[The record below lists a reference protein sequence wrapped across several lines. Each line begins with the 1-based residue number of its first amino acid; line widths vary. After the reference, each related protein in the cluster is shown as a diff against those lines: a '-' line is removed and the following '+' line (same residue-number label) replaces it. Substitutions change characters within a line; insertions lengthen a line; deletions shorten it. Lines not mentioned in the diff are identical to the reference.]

1 MDKKKTRPRKASGDD
16 ARKQAVK
23 PELEGPAAVED
34 DTPHLRTTT
43 SAGRDYELPPEGE
56 YTLAYDWNAGS
67 KKAEPVEASSQ
78 LPISWRGQVGTIDGY
93 EGSVALDY
101 KGIASGSAADG
112 ATVKFYCFEEAEH
125 PGNDESPNVWE
136 LEVTPRAYETST
148 GSQELCTVGCYPA
161 GRSARVIMGLAT
173 RDK

>member
-1 MDKKKTRPRKASGDD
+1 MGKRETRPRKASGDN

-23 PELEGPAAVED
+23 PELEGAAAVEG

-43 SAGRDYELPPEGE
+43 SAGREDELPQEGA
-56 YTLAYDWNAGS
+56 YTLKYRWNDGS

-78 LPISWRGQVGTIDGY
+78 IPIYWRGQVGAIDGY
-93 EGSVALDY
+93 EGKVALDY
-101 KGIASGSAADG
+101 KSIASDSAADG
-112 ATVKFYCFEEAEH
+112 ETVDFYLFEEAEH
-125 PGNDESPNVWE
+125 PGNDDSPNVWA
-136 LEVTPRAYETST
+136 LEVTPRPYETST

-161 GRSARVIMGLAT
+161 GRSAIKIMGLAT